1 MSDCSPITAAT
12 AVPLEIRHPAV
23 IVWSALFGSVAV
35 LAAWLARDTGLGV
48 FRAFALVPL
57 WAAVVALPAALPRR
71 LPWKLRPALVAAF
84 AVAVLGWLWWPRTGF
99 ALGATTARLQLA
111 AALFAVVTFA
121 GYFLASYSSHA
132 LRETSHTALARLAPL
147 GRLVG
152 AAAAVLVGA
161 LLAWLYFRLAWIG
174 VAERAFVG
182 VVLVLGVEAALR
194 ALFRFYQPPQL
205 RAASPAAFGDSVLL
219 PALFGEAGPFR
230 SLVASLERNFG
241 LRLADAWL
249 WQLARAAAAPLALL
263 FLVGLWLSTAVTRVP
278 VDAAGVAIVNG
289 AFQPQALPP
298 GLHFHAPWPWGRIVA
313 VPTRV
318 REISLGFERDLAGP
332 VLWAE
337 KHFEGE
343 QNLLV
348 GNGQELLTVNVPIHF
363 RVRDAV
369 ASLRR
374 TSDPAAALTALGSR
388 ALIDLAAEHDAFSL
402 MTTERAALAAQLHA
416 RLQAASDRLGFGLE
430 IVFVGLKD
438 VHPPVP
444 VAPAYQDVVSAEEE
458 RSALV
463 DEARRHAIDTLGAA
477 RTEAT
482 RLRAAADAAAI
493 ARRAQAAGE
502 TVRFLAPLDTWREH
516 RTLFAFRLRAE
527 ATETAFARA
536 RALHLVPAGAARRT
550 LLLGFDSAAAPAAS
564 LEPKP

>member
-1 MSDCSPITAAT
+1 MSAYSPITSAT
-12 AVPLEIRHPAV
+12 ATPRESRHPAV
-23 IVWSALFGSVAV
+23 PVWSALFGTVAV
-35 LAAWLARDTGLGV
+35 LAAWFARDTGLGV
-48 FRAFALVPL
+48 FRAFALLPL
-57 WAAVVALPAALPRR
+57 WAAVVAIPAALPR
-71 LPWKLRPALVAAF
+71 LPWKLRPVLVAAF
-84 AVAVLGWLWWPRTGF
+84 ALTLLAWLWWPRPGF
-99 ALGATTARLQLA
+99 AIGATLARLQLA

-132 LRETSHTALARLAPL
+132 LRESPHTALARLAPL

-161 LLAWLYFRLAWIG
+161 LLAWLYLRLSWIG
-174 VAERAFVG
+174 VAEQTFVG
-182 VVLVLGVEAALR
+182 VAIVLGVEATLR
-194 ALFRFYQPPQL
+194 ALLRFYQPPQL
-205 RAASPAAFGDSVLL
+205 RAVSPAAFGDSVLL

-241 LRLADAWL
+241 LRFAEAWL
-249 WQLARAAAAPLALL
+249 WQLARAAVAPLALL
-263 FLVGLWLSTAVTRVP
+263 FVAGLWLSTAVTRVP
-278 VDAAGVAIVNG
+278 VDAVGVAVIDG
-289 AFQPQALPP
+289 AFQPRALPP
-298 GLHFHAPWPWGRIVA
+298 GLHFHAPWPWGRVVA
-313 VPTRV
+313 VPTRWQD
-318 REISLGFERDLAGP
+318 ISLGFERDLAGP

-402 MTTERAALAAQLHA
+402 MTTDRAALTAQLHA
-416 RLQAASDRLGFGLE
+416 RLQAASDRLGLGLE

-458 RSALV
+458 RVALV
-463 DEARRHAIDTLGAA
+463 DEARRYAIDALGTA
-477 RTEAT
+477 RTEAA
-482 RLRAAADAAAI
+482 RLRAAADASAT

-502 TVRFLAPLDTWREH
+502 TARYLAPLDTWREH
-516 RTLFAFRLRAE
+516 RALFAFRLRAE
-527 ATETAFARA
+527 ATEATLARA
-536 RALHLVPAGAARRT
+536 RALHLVPAGAAGRT
-550 LLLGFDSAAAPAAS
+550 LLLGFDSAAAPSAVI
-564 LEPKP
+564 EPKP